1 MKGSLRNKGDIP
13 RTDDVDVPSS
23 VERDVSVSMDMN
35 VSPSEL
41 REDPWLMKLSLIA
54 LKEMSLFLWV

>member
-1 MKGSLRNKGDIP
+1 M
-13 RTDDVDVPSS
+13 DVPSS
-23 VERDVSVSMDMN
+23 VEIDVSISMDMN

-41 REDPWLMKLSLIA
+41 TEDPWLMQWSLIA